1 LARGI
6 FSSSSSQRPNSVS
19 GSSKPSS
26 SIALRREWIPAPT
39 FSCHCEESFF
49 KEGSLRKGDSSLA
62 LGAGSAI
69 SSYSL
74 AQRGAVRLGGGR
86 RHFAPTFQRRTPT
99 YPICRFLRK
108 QESIMSILMLTTKKE
123 NSAGALSPASAG
135 RGQSPYPKCH
145 CESFFKEGRRS
156 NLRVLV
162 GTKGNGE
169 IATAFLRRA
178 SQ

>member
-1 LARGI
+1 MGKGGILDSRLRGNGLSLWGGWGRGHMQCAPFRVIARSPPLADD
-6 FSSSSSQRPNSVS
+6 
-19 GSSKPSS
+19 
-26 SIALRREWIPAPT
+26 E
-39 FSCHCEESFF
+39 
-49 KEGSLRKGDSSLA
+49 
-62 LGAGSAI
+62 AI
-69 SSYSL
+69 SAYSL
-74 AQRGAVRLGGGR
+74 ARRGTVRLGGGR
-86 RHFAPTFQRRTPT
+86 RHFAPTSQRRTPT
-99 YPICRFLRK
+99 YPICRFLLS

-135 RGQSPYPKCH
+135 RGQRPYPKCH

-162 GTKGNGE
+162 GTKGCGE